1 MGFSLRKVLTSEDW
15 GCIMV
20 VRIGTACVVQMI
32 ELGAWKTKGG
42 RHSLAQLIAEDAVVA
57 KRGKPSLPKLKFM
70 EGLGP
75 EDPRFDVGVEDG
87 TRSRAA

>member
-1 MGFSLRKVLTSEDW
+1 
-15 GCIMV
+15 
-20 VRIGTACVVQMI
+20 MI

-75 EDPRFDVGVEDG
+75 DDPRFDAERGSNAEAINDRGRGNG